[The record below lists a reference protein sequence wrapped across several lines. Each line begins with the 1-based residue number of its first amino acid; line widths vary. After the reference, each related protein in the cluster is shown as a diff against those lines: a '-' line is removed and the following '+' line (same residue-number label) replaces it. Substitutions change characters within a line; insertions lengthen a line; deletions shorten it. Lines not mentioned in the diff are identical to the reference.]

1 VREGGGCQ
9 PPVVF
14 MNDNGYDTF
23 RDHAVSLGRGGEW
36 VDWSEDESCPQR
48 NVSVDTEAEHAW
60 TDFCTII
67 DDLMGPTDCQD
78 DSYEENDQR
87 GGAAGIADG
96 SYSDLMI
103 CDEDHDWF
111 KVNAAAGNLT
121 ATISFTHA
129 TSDLDLELFDA
140 DGNQLDNSAGTG
152 DSETVEH
159 TVTTPGDFYIHVFAY
174 SGARNTYSLTVT
186 VP

>member
-1 VREGGGCQ
+1 V
-9 PPVVF
+9 
-14 MNDNGYDTF
+14 
-23 RDHAVSLGRGGEW
+23 AS
-36 VDWSEDESCPQR
+36 
-48 NVSVDTEAEHAW
+48 DTEEQHVW

-67 DDLMGPTDCQD
+67 DDLLGASDCQD
-78 DSYEENDQR
+78 DSYEENDLR
-87 GGAAGIADG
+87 GGAASIADG
-96 SYSDLMI
+96 SYTDLMI

-111 KVNAAAGNLT
+111 VVNANAGTLT
-121 ATISFTHA
+121 ASISFTHA

-152 DSETVEH
+152 DSETVEY
-159 TVTTPGDFYIHVFAY
+159 TVPAQGDYYIHVFAY